1 MTTEQD
7 KVAEFVS
14 YLKERISTVRA
25 TAKEYS
31 YAAHLLDNQDLY
43 RISVEDVD
51 EALTHIASLQTE
63 LAKHKA
69 SHDPLVELL
78 RRCKKTFEPFPIVS
92 DLRSMTQRLREKH
105 TETEAKAITKGFA
118 KHQAKFRKLYTEIKA
133 ALAAAEEGK

>member
-69 SHDPLVELL
+69 SHDPLVAI
-78 RRCKKTFEPFPIVS
+78 KKAAEEFRDFAHE
-92 DLRSMTQRLREKH
+92 DLP
-105 TETEAKAITKGFA
+105 KGFIPPE
-118 KHQAKFRKLYTEIKA
+118 KWFNRLKDKTGKIKA